1 MHNRWALQLLSI
13 FCHFLLFQKRFFIDF
28 LVLET
33 ENYKQQYPVF
43 EGFFE
48 IQTSLENFLDILS
61 PWYGYLKCS
70 TRVGEHVEQKIRAV
84 RHLNQKLWTK
94 TKKCR
99 QKKSYEGW
107 YCILLQRWAR
117 CLSMWMEPRRNELR
131 LLIFGVQIGKSEEMW

>member
-107 YCILLQRWAR
+107 YCSKSRFISVSKYLKRNKSMSLFFEKRWYLHFIL
-117 CLSMWMEPRRNELR
+117 
-131 LLIFGVQIGKSEEMW
+131 

>member
-13 FCHFLLFQKRFFIDF
+13 FCHFLLFQKRFFIGF

-107 YCILLQRWAR
+107 YCMWSNGTKFVPRVNLASRNMLQV
-117 CLSMWMEPRRNELR
+117 LISR
-131 LLIFGVQIGKSEEMW
+131 LE

>member
-1 MHNRWALQLLSI
+1 MHNRWALQVLST
-13 FCHFLLFQKRFFIDF
+13 FYHFLLFQKRFFIDF
-28 LVLET
+28 LVFET
-33 ENYKQQYPVF
+33 ENYKEQYPVF

-48 IQTSLENFLDILS
+48 IQTSLENFLDIIS

-107 YCILLQRWAR
+107 YCKYSGSTRYNNVY
-117 CLSMWMEPRRNELR
+117 C
-131 LLIFGVQIGKSEEMW
+131 KSGTDI

>member
-1 MHNRWALQLLSI
+1 MSI
-13 FCHFLLFQKRFFIDF
+13 AASIKFLPFFIVSKAIFIDF
-28 LVLET
+28 LIFKT
-33 ENYKQQYPVF
+33 KYYKEQPLVF

-48 IQTSLENFLDILS
+48 IQTSLENFLDIIS

-99 QKKSYEGW
+99 QKKSYEVW
-107 YCILLQRWAR
+107 YCNMFWTERI
-117 CLSMWMEPRRNELR
+117 RRTVL
-131 LLIFGVQIGKSEEMW
+131 LLIERVRRPPLLWMARV